1 MKHTDNNTLESTA
14 TDTNSQQ
21 PSKPKTTILYSDLTD
36 DSPIVATVKSPDNL
50 TPSTTTETYQIIS
63 AQFADPTPAPTVEV
77 KAPANSSNLTDKNT
91 NEEVVSST
99 SPLHHSLHK
108 VPKINSMTDDK
119 ILQKSHQL
127 AITKDDQL
135 EDDKTASGIAVE
147 HMDVVLKQWYFTV
160 QWQQTQMPKS
170 GLYNKFKKR
179 TQAIDIDLSCLLCN
193 RYGEVIETVWFKNVR
208 DKAQSV
214 RHQGDE
220 LLGKKPLG
228 AIDERKEDPENNQ
241 GTKVNDINL
250 NQESMVLFLSKL
262 PPQVFHVVMIVSSYH
277 GYALSKA
284 IQASCQLSDDEGNV
298 ISELAFTKLP
308 SNTKALWFASL
319 TRSADSWR
327 YNNEQQPLDNNKM
340 ALMEKEVSEKLVRTA
355 R

>member
-1 MKHTDNNTLESTA
+1 MKHANNNTLEPTA
-14 TDTNSQQ
+14 TDTNTQQ
-21 PSKPKTTILYSDLTD
+21 PSKLKTTILYSDLTD
-36 DSPIVATVKSPDNL
+36 DSPITSAKSPDNL

-63 AQFADPTPAPTVEV
+63 AQFADPAVEIIAPV
-77 KAPANSSNLTDKNT
+77 NSPNLTDKNT
-91 NEEVVSST
+91 NETVVSGT
-99 SPLHHSLHK
+99 LPLQK
-108 VPKINSMTDDK
+108 APTINPMTDDK

-127 AITKDDQL
+127 AITQDDQL

-160 QWQQTQMPKS
+160 QWQKTQMPKS

-179 TQAIDIDLSCLLCN
+179 TQAMDIDLSCLLCN

-220 LLGKKPLG
+220 LLGKKPFS
-228 AIDERKEDPENNQ
+228 AIDDRKEDADNNQ
-241 GTKVNDINL
+241 STKVNDANL

-284 IQASCQLSDDEGNV
+284 KEASCQLSDDEGNV

-308 SNTKALWFASL
+308 TDTKALWFASL
-319 TRSADSWR
+319 TRFADSWR
-327 YNNEQQPLDNNKM
+327 YNTEHQPLDNNKM
-340 ALMEKEVSEKLVRTA
+340 ALIEKEVSEKLVRTA

>member
-1 MKHTDNNTLESTA
+1 MKHANNNTLEATA
-14 TDTNSQQ
+14 TDTNTQQ
-21 PSKPKTTILYSDLTD
+21 PSKLKTTILYSDLTD
-36 DSPIVATVKSPDNL
+36 DSPITSAKSPDNL

-63 AQFADPTPAPTVEV
+63 AQFADPAVEIIAPV
-77 KAPANSSNLTDKNT
+77 NSPNLTDKNT
-91 NEEVVSST
+91 NETVVSGT
-99 SPLHHSLHK
+99 LPLQK
-108 VPKINSMTDDK
+108 APTINPMTDDK

-127 AITKDDQL
+127 AITQDDQL
-135 EDDKTASGIAVE
+135 EDDKTATGIAIE

-160 QWQQTQMPKS
+160 QWQHTQMPKS

-179 TQAIDIDLSCLLCN
+179 TQAMDIDLSCLLCN

-220 LLGKKPLG
+220 LLGKKPFS
-228 AIDERKEDPENNQ
+228 AMDDRKQDPDNHQ
-241 GTKVNDINL
+241 STKINDANL

-284 IQASCQLSDDEGNV
+284 KQASCQLSDDEGNV

-308 SNTKALWFASL
+308 TDTKALWFASL

-327 YNNEQQPLDNNKM
+327 YNTEHQPLDNNKM
-340 ALMEKEVSEKLVRTA
+340 ALIEKEVSEKLVRTA

>member
-14 TDTNSQQ
+14 TDTNLQQ

-36 DSPIVATVKSPDNL
+36 DSPITSAKSPDNL

-63 AQFADPTPAPTVEV
+63 AQFADPAVEIIAPV
-77 KAPANSSNLTDKNT
+77 NSPNLTDKNT
-91 NEEVVSST
+91 NETVVSGT
-99 SPLHHSLHK
+99 LPLQK
-108 VPKINSMTDDK
+108 APTINPMTDDK

-127 AITKDDQL
+127 AITQDDQL
-135 EDDKTASGIAVE
+135 EDDKTATGIAIE

-220 LLGKKPLG
+220 LLGKKPFS
-228 AIDERKEDPENNQ
+228 AIDDRKEDADNNQ
-241 GTKVNDINL
+241 STKVNDANL

-284 IQASCQLSDDEGNV
+284 KEASCQLSDDEGNV

-308 SNTKALWFASL
+308 TDTKALWFASL
-319 TRSADSWR
+319 TRFADSWR
-327 YNNEQQPLDNNKM
+327 YNTEHQPLDNNKM
-340 ALMEKEVSEKLVRTA
+340 ALIEKEVSEKLVRTA

>member
-1 MKHTDNNTLESTA
+1 MKHADNNTLESTSA
-14 TDTNSQQ
+14 DTSSQQ

-36 DSPIVATVKSPDNL
+36 DSPITSVKSPDNL
-50 TPSTTTETYQIIS
+50 TASTTTETYQIIS
-63 AQFADPTPAPTVEV
+63 TQFADPTPAPPVEII
-77 KAPANSSNLTDKNT
+77 APVNSPNLTDKNT
-91 NEEVVSST
+91 NEAVVAST
-99 SPLHHSLHK
+99 SPLHK
-108 VPKINSMTDDK
+108 TPKINSMTDDK

-127 AITKDDQL
+127 AITQDDQL
-135 EDDKTASGIAVE
+135 EDDKTATGIAVE

-160 QWQQTQMPKS
+160 QWQQTQMPKA

-179 TQAIDIDLSCLLCN
+179 TQAMDLDLSCLLCN

-220 LLGKKPLG
+220 LLGKKPFS
-228 AIDERKEDPENNQ
+228 AIDDRKEDPDNDQ
-241 GTKVNDINL
+241 GTKVNDANL

-284 IQASCQLSDDEGNV
+284 KEASCQLSDDEGNV

-308 SNTKALWFASL
+308 TDTKALWFASL
-319 TRSADSWR
+319 TRFADSWR
-327 YNNEQQPLDNNKM
+327 YNTEHQPLDNNKM
-340 ALMEKEVSEKLVRTA
+340 ALIEKEVSEKLVRTA

>member
-1 MKHTDNNTLESTA
+1 MKHANNNTLETTA
-14 TDTNSQQ
+14 TDTSSQQ
-21 PSKPKTTILYSDLTD
+21 PSKLKTTILYSDLTD
-36 DSPIVATVKSPDNL
+36 DSPITSAKSPDNL

-63 AQFADPTPAPTVEV
+63 AQFADPAVEIIAPV
-77 KAPANSSNLTDKNT
+77 NSPNLTDKNT
-91 NEEVVSST
+91 NETVVSGT
-99 SPLHHSLHK
+99 LPLQK
-108 VPKINSMTDDK
+108 APTINPMTDDK

-127 AITKDDQL
+127 AITQDDQL

-160 QWQQTQMPKS
+160 QWQQTQMPKA

-220 LLGKKPLG
+220 LLGKKPFS
-228 AIDERKEDPENNQ
+228 AIDDRQEDPDNNQ
-241 GTKVNDINL
+241 STKVNDANL

-284 IQASCQLSDDEGNV
+284 KQASCQLSDDEGNV

-308 SNTKALWFASL
+308 ADTKALWFASL

-340 ALMEKEVSEKLVRTA
+340 ALIEKEVSEKLVRTA

>member
-1 MKHTDNNTLESTA
+1 MKHDNNTLESTA
-14 TDTNSQQ
+14 NDTNSQQ
-21 PSKPKTTILYSDLTD
+21 PNKPKTTILYSDLTD
-36 DSPIVATVKSPDNL
+36 DSPITSVKSPDNL

-63 AQFADPTPAPTVEV
+63 AQFADPTPTVEV
-77 KAPANSSNLTDKNT
+77 KAPVNSPNLTDKNT
-91 NEEVVSST
+91 NDAVVTST
-99 SPLHHSLHK
+99 SPLHHSRQK
-108 VPKINSMTDDK
+108 APTNNPMTDDN

-127 AITKDDQL
+127 AITQDDQL

-160 QWQQTQMPKS
+160 QWQHTKMPKS

-179 TQAIDIDLSCLLCN
+179 TQAMDLDLSCLLCN

-220 LLGKKPLG
+220 LLGKKPFS
-228 AIDERKEDPENNQ
+228 AIDDRQEDPDNNQ
-241 GTKVNDINL
+241 STKVNDVNL

-284 IQASCQLSDDEGNV
+284 KQASCQLSDDEGNV

-308 SNTKALWFASL
+308 ADTKALWFASL

-340 ALMEKEVSEKLVRTA
+340 ALIEKEVSKKLVRTA

>member
-1 MKHTDNNTLESTA
+1 MKHANNNTLEPTA
-14 TDTNSQQ
+14 TDTNTQQ
-21 PSKPKTTILYSDLTD
+21 PSKLKTTILYSDLTD
-36 DSPIVATVKSPDNL
+36 DSPITSAKSPDNL

-63 AQFADPTPAPTVEV
+63 AQFADPAVEIIAPV
-77 KAPANSSNLTDKNT
+77 NSPNLTDKNT
-91 NEEVVSST
+91 NETVVSGT
-99 SPLHHSLHK
+99 LPLQK
-108 VPKINSMTDDK
+108 APTINPMTDDK

-127 AITKDDQL
+127 AITQDDQL

-160 QWQQTQMPKS
+160 QWQKTQMPKS

-179 TQAIDIDLSCLLCN
+179 TQAMDIDLSCLLCN

-220 LLGKKPLG
+220 LLGKKPFS
-228 AIDERKEDPENNQ
+228 AIDDRKEDADNNQ
-241 GTKVNDINL
+241 STKVNDANL

-284 IQASCQLSDDEGNV
+284 KQASCQLSDDEGNV

-308 SNTKALWFASL
+308 TDTKALWFASL

-327 YNNEQQPLDNNKM
+327 YNNEHQPLDNNKM
-340 ALMEKEVSEKLVRTA
+340 ALIEKEVSEKLVRTA

>member
-1 MKHTDNNTLESTA
+1 MKHTDNNTLEPTA

-21 PSKPKTTILYSDLTD
+21 PSKPKATILYSDLTD
-36 DSPIVATVKSPDNL
+36 DSPITAAKLPDNL

-63 AQFADPTPAPTVEV
+63 AQFADPTPSPTVEIL
-77 KAPANSSNLTDKNT
+77 APVYSSNLTDKNIG
-91 NEEVVSST
+91 EALVAST
-99 SPLHHSLHK
+99 SPLQK
-108 VPKINSMTDDK
+108 APTIKPMTDDK

-127 AITKDDQL
+127 AITQDDQL

-228 AIDERKEDPENNQ
+228 AIDDRQEDPDNNQ

-284 IQASCQLSDDEGNV
+284 KQASCQLSDDEGNV

-327 YNNEQQPLDNNKM
+327 YNNEHQPLDNNKM
-340 ALMEKEVSEKLVRTA
+340 ALIEKEVSEKLVRTA

>member
-14 TDTNSQQ
+14 TDTNTQQ
-21 PSKPKTTILYSDLTD
+21 PSKLKTTILYSDLTD
-36 DSPIVATVKSPDNL
+36 DSPITSAKSPDNL

-63 AQFADPTPAPTVEV
+63 AQFADPAVEIIAPV
-77 KAPANSSNLTDKNT
+77 NSPNLTDKNT
-91 NEEVVSST
+91 NETVVSGT
-99 SPLHHSLHK
+99 LPLQK
-108 VPKINSMTDDK
+108 APTINPMTDDK

-127 AITKDDQL
+127 AITQDDQL
-135 EDDKTASGIAVE
+135 EDDKTATGTAVE

-160 QWQQTQMPKS
+160 QWQHTQMPKS

-179 TQAIDIDLSCLLCN
+179 TQAMDIDLSCLLCN

-220 LLGKKPLG
+220 LLGKKPFS
-228 AIDERKEDPENNQ
+228 AIDDRQEDPDNNQ
-241 GTKVNDINL
+241 STKVNDANL

-284 IQASCQLSDDEGNV
+284 KEASCQLSDDEGNV

-308 SNTKALWFASL
+308 TDTKALWFASL
-319 TRSADSWR
+319 TRFADSWR
-327 YNNEQQPLDNNKM
+327 YNTEHQPLDNNKM
-340 ALMEKEVSEKLVRTA
+340 ALIEKEVSEKLVRTA

>member
-1 MKHTDNNTLESTA
+1 MKHTDNSTLESTA
-14 TDTNSQQ
+14 TDTNLQQ

-36 DSPIVATVKSPDNL
+36 DSPITSAKSPDNL

-63 AQFADPTPAPTVEV
+63 AQFADPTPAPSVEV
-77 KAPANSSNLTDKNT
+77 KAPVNSSNLADKNT
-91 NEEVVSST
+91 NETVVPGT
-99 SPLHHSLHK
+99 LPLHK
-108 VPKINSMTDDK
+108 TPKINSMTDDK

-127 AITKDDQL
+127 AITQDDQL
-135 EDDKTASGIAVE
+135 EDDKTATGTAIE
-147 HMDVVLKQWYFTV
+147 HMDVVLKQWYFSV
-160 QWQQTQMPKS
+160 QWQQTQMPKA

-214 RHQGDE
+214 SHQGDE
-220 LLGKKPLG
+220 LLGKKPFS
-228 AIDERKEDPENNQ
+228 AIDDRKEDADNTQ

-277 GYALSKA
+277 GYALNKA
-284 IQASCQLSDDEGNV
+284 KQASCQLSDDEGNV
-298 ISELAFTKLP
+298 ISELAFTKLATD
-308 SNTKALWFASL
+308 TKALWFASL

-327 YNNEQQPLDNNKM
+327 YNTEHQPLDNNKM
-340 ALMEKEVSEKLVRTA
+340 ALIEKEVSEKLVRTA

>member
-36 DSPIVATVKSPDNL
+36 DSPITSAKSPDNL

-63 AQFADPTPAPTVEV
+63 AQFADPAVEIIAPV
-77 KAPANSSNLTDKNT
+77 NSPNLTDKNT
-91 NEEVVSST
+91 NETVVSGT
-99 SPLHHSLHK
+99 LPLQK
-108 VPKINSMTDDK
+108 APTINPMTDDK

-127 AITKDDQL
+127 AITQDDQL
-135 EDDKTASGIAVE
+135 EDDKTATGTAVE

-160 QWQQTQMPKS
+160 QWQHTQMPKS

-220 LLGKKPLG
+220 LLGKKPFS
-228 AIDERKEDPENNQ
+228 AIDDRKEDADNNQ
-241 GTKVNDINL
+241 STKVNDANL

-284 IQASCQLSDDEGNV
+284 KEASCQLSDDEGNV

-327 YNNEQQPLDNNKM
+327 YNTEHQPLDNNKM

>member
-1 MKHTDNNTLESTA
+1 MKHDNNTLESIA
-14 TDTNSQQ
+14 TDTNLQQ

-36 DSPIVATVKSPDNL
+36 DSPITSAKSPDNL

-63 AQFADPTPAPTVEV
+63 AQFADPTPAPSVEV
-77 KAPANSSNLTDKNT
+77 KAPVNSSNLADKNT
-91 NEEVVSST
+91 NETVVPGT
-99 SPLHHSLHK
+99 LPLHK
-108 VPKINSMTDDK
+108 TPKINSMTDDK

-127 AITKDDQL
+127 AITQDDQL
-135 EDDKTASGIAVE
+135 EDDKTATGTAIE
-147 HMDVVLKQWYFTV
+147 HMDVVLKQWYFSV
-160 QWQQTQMPKS
+160 QWQQTQMPKA

-214 RHQGDE
+214 SHQGDE
-220 LLGKKPLG
+220 LLGKKPFS
-228 AIDERKEDPENNQ
+228 AIDDRKEDADNNQ

-284 IQASCQLSDDEGNV
+284 KQASCQLSDDEGNV
-298 ISELAFTKLP
+298 ISELAFAKLATD
-308 SNTKALWFASL
+308 TKALWFASL

-327 YNNEQQPLDNNKM
+327 YNTEHQPLDNNKM

>member
-1 MKHTDNNTLESTA
+1 MKHANNNTLEATA
-14 TDTNSQQ
+14 TDTNTQQ
-21 PSKPKTTILYSDLTD
+21 PSKLKTTILYSDLTD
-36 DSPIVATVKSPDNL
+36 DSPITSAKSPDNL

-63 AQFADPTPAPTVEV
+63 AQFADPAVEIIAPV
-77 KAPANSSNLTDKNT
+77 NSPNLTDKNT
-91 NEEVVSST
+91 NETVVSGT
-99 SPLHHSLHK
+99 LPLQK
-108 VPKINSMTDDK
+108 APTINPMTDDK

-127 AITKDDQL
+127 AITQDDQL

-160 QWQQTQMPKS
+160 QWQKTQMPKS

-228 AIDERKEDPENNQ
+228 AIDDRKEDPDNNQ
-241 GTKVNDINL
+241 STKVNDVNL

-284 IQASCQLSDDEGNV
+284 KQASCQLSDDEGNV

-308 SNTKALWFASL
+308 AETKALWFASL

-327 YNNEQQPLDNNKM
+327 YNTEHQPLDNNKM
-340 ALMEKEVSEKLVRTA
+340 ALIEKEVSEKLVRTA

>member
-1 MKHTDNNTLESTA
+1 MKHTDNNTLESTSA
-14 TDTNSQQ
+14 DTNLQQ

-36 DSPIVATVKSPDNL
+36 DSPITSVKSPDNL

-63 AQFADPTPAPTVEV
+63 AQFADPTPTVEV
-77 KAPANSSNLTDKNT
+77 KAPVNSPNLTDKNT
-91 NEEVVSST
+91 NDAVVTST
-99 SPLHHSLHK
+99 SPLHHSRQK
-108 VPKINSMTDDK
+108 APTNNPMTDDN

-127 AITKDDQL
+127 AITQDDQL

-160 QWQQTQMPKS
+160 QWQHTKMPKS

-179 TQAIDIDLSCLLCN
+179 TQAMDLDLSCLLCN

-220 LLGKKPLG
+220 LLGKKPFS
-228 AIDERKEDPENNQ
+228 AIDDRKEDADSNQ
-241 GTKVNDINL
+241 GTKVNDANL
-250 NQESMVLFLSKL
+250 NQESMVLFLTKL

-284 IQASCQLSDDEGNV
+284 KEASCQLSDDEGNV

-308 SNTKALWFASL
+308 AETKALWFASL

-327 YNNEQQPLDNNKM
+327 YNTEHQPLDNNKM
-340 ALMEKEVSEKLVRTA
+340 ALIEKEVSEKLVRTA

>member
-14 TDTNSQQ
+14 TDTSLQQ

-36 DSPIVATVKSPDNL
+36 DSPITAAKSPDNL

-63 AQFADPTPAPTVEV
+63 TQFADPTPAQTVEIL
-77 KAPANSSNLTDKNT
+77 APVNSSNLTDKNS
-91 NEEVVSST
+91 NDAVVTST

-108 VPKINSMTDDK
+108 APKINSMTDDK

-127 AITKDDQL
+127 AITQDDQL

-179 TQAIDIDLSCLLCN
+179 TQAMDLDLSCLLCN

-220 LLGKKPLG
+220 LLGKKPFS
-228 AIDERKEDPENNQ
+228 AIDERKEDPYNNQ
-241 GTKVNDINL
+241 STKVNDANL

-284 IQASCQLSDDEGNV
+284 KQASCQLSDDEGNV
-298 ISELAFTKLP
+298 ISELALAKLP

-340 ALMEKEVSEKLVRTA
+340 ALIEKEVSEKLVRTA

>member
-1 MKHTDNNTLESTA
+1 MKHTDNNTLEATA

-21 PSKPKTTILYSDLTD
+21 PSKLKTTILYSDLTD
-36 DSPIVATVKSPDNL
+36 DSPITSAKSPDNL

-63 AQFADPTPAPTVEV
+63 AQFADPAVEIIAPV
-77 KAPANSSNLTDKNT
+77 NSPNLTDKNT
-91 NEEVVSST
+91 NETVVSGT
-99 SPLHHSLHK
+99 LPLQK
-108 VPKINSMTDDK
+108 APTINPMTDDK

-127 AITKDDQL
+127 AITQDDQL
-135 EDDKTASGIAVE
+135 EDDKTASGIAIE

-160 QWQQTQMPKS
+160 QWQQTQMPKA

-228 AIDERKEDPENNQ
+228 AIDDRQEDPDNNQ
-241 GTKVNDINL
+241 STKVNDANL

-284 IQASCQLSDDEGNV
+284 KQASCQLSDDEGNV

-308 SNTKALWFASL
+308 ADTKALWFASL

-327 YNNEQQPLDNNKM
+327 YNNEHQPLDNNKM
-340 ALMEKEVSEKLVRTA
+340 ALIEKEVSEKLVRTA

>member
-14 TDTNSQQ
+14 TDTNLQQ

-36 DSPIVATVKSPDNL
+36 DSPIVNAVKSPDNL

-63 AQFADPTPAPTVEV
+63 AQFADPIPAPTAEII
-77 KAPANSSNLTDKNT
+77 APVNSPNLTDKNT
-91 NEEVVSST
+91 GEAVVSST
-99 SPLHHSLHK
+99 TPLDHSLHK
-108 VPKINSMTDDK
+108 VPTINPMTDDN

-127 AITKDDQL
+127 AITQDDQL
-135 EDDKTASGIAVE
+135 EDDKTATGIAIE

-179 TQAIDIDLSCLLCN
+179 TQAMDLDLSCLLCN

-220 LLGKKPLG
+220 LLGKKPFS
-228 AIDERKEDPENNQ
+228 AIDDRKEDPYNNQ
-241 GTKVNDINL
+241 STKVNDANL

-284 IQASCQLSDDEGNV
+284 KQASCQLSDDEGNV

-308 SNTKALWFASL
+308 TDTKALWFASL

-327 YNNEQQPLDNNKM
+327 YNTEHQPLDNNKM
-340 ALMEKEVSEKLVRTA
+340 GLIEKEVSEKLVRTA

>member
-1 MKHTDNNTLESTA
+1 MKHANNNTLEPTA
-14 TDTNSQQ
+14 TDTNTQQ
-21 PSKPKTTILYSDLTD
+21 PSKLKTTILYSDLTD
-36 DSPIVATVKSPDNL
+36 DSPITSAKSPDNL

-63 AQFADPTPAPTVEV
+63 AQFADPAVEIIAPV
-77 KAPANSSNLTDKNT
+77 NSPNLTDKNT
-91 NEEVVSST
+91 NETVVSGT
-99 SPLHHSLHK
+99 LPLQK
-108 VPKINSMTDDK
+108 APTINPMTDDK

-127 AITKDDQL
+127 AITQDDQL

-160 QWQQTQMPKS
+160 QWQKTQMPKS

-179 TQAIDIDLSCLLCN
+179 TQAMDLDLSCLLCN

-228 AIDERKEDPENNQ
+228 AIDDRKEDPDNNQ
-241 GTKVNDINL
+241 GTKVNDVNL

-284 IQASCQLSDDEGNV
+284 KQASCQLSDDEGNV

-308 SNTKALWFASL
+308 ADTKALWFASL

-340 ALMEKEVSEKLVRTA
+340 ALIEKEVSKKLVRTA

>member
-1 MKHTDNNTLESTA
+1 MKHTDNNTLEPTA

-21 PSKPKTTILYSDLTD
+21 RSKPKTTILYSDLTD
-36 DSPIVATVKSPDNL
+36 DSPITAAKSPDNL

-63 AQFADPTPAPTVEV
+63 AQFADPTPSPTVEIL
-77 KAPANSSNLTDKNT
+77 APVYSSNLTDKNIG
-91 NEEVVSST
+91 EALVAST
-99 SPLHHSLHK
+99 SPLQK
-108 VPKINSMTDDK
+108 APTIKPMTDDK
-119 ILQKSHQL
+119 ILQESHQL
-127 AITKDDQL
+127 AITQDDQL

-179 TQAIDIDLSCLLCN
+179 TQAMDLDLSCLLCN

-220 LLGKKPLG
+220 LLGKKPFS
-228 AIDERKEDPENNQ
+228 AIDDRKEDPDNNQ
-241 GTKVNDINL
+241 STKVNDVNL

-284 IQASCQLSDDEGNV
+284 TQASCQLSDDEGNV

-308 SNTKALWFASL
+308 TDTKALWFASL

-327 YNNEQQPLDNNKM
+327 YNNEHQPLDNNKM
-340 ALMEKEVSEKLVRTA
+340 ALIEKEVSEKLVRTA

>member
-91 NEEVVSST
+91 NDAVVTST

-127 AITKDDQL
+127 AITQDDQL

-220 LLGKKPLG
+220 LLGKKPFS
-228 AIDERKEDPENNQ
+228 AIDDRQEDPDNNQ
-241 GTKVNDINL
+241 STKVNDVNL

-284 IQASCQLSDDEGNV
+284 KQASCQLSDDEGNV
-298 ISELAFTKLP
+298 ISELALAKLP

-327 YNNEQQPLDNNKM
+327 YNNEHQPLDNNKM
-340 ALMEKEVSEKLVRTA
+340 ALIEKEVSEKLVRTA

>member
-1 MKHTDNNTLESTA
+1 MKHTDNNTLESTSA
-14 TDTNSQQ
+14 DTNSQQ

-36 DSPIVATVKSPDNL
+36 DSPITTVKSPDNL
-50 TPSTTTETYQIIS
+50 TPSTTKETYQIIS
-63 AQFADPTPAPTVEV
+63 AQFADPIPAPTAEII
-77 KAPANSSNLTDKNT
+77 APVNSPNLTDKNT
-91 NEEVVSST
+91 NETVVSGT
-99 SPLHHSLHK
+99 LPLHHSLHK
-108 VPKINSMTDDK
+108 VPTINPMTDDK

-127 AITKDDQL
+127 AITQDDQL
-135 EDDKTASGIAVE
+135 EDDKIATGTAIE
-147 HMDVVLKQWYFTV
+147 QMDVVIKQWYFSV

-179 TQAIDIDLSCLLCN
+179 TQAMDLDLSCLLCN

-214 RHQGDE
+214 HHQGDE
-220 LLGKKPLG
+220 LLGKKPFS
-228 AIDERKEDPENNQ
+228 AIDDRKEDADNNQ
-241 GTKVNDINL
+241 STKVNDANL

-284 IQASCQLSDDEGNV
+284 TQASCQLSDDEGNV

-308 SNTKALWFASL
+308 AETKALWFASL

-327 YNNEQQPLDNNKM
+327 YNTEHQPLDNNKM
-340 ALMEKEVSEKLVRTA
+340 ALIEKEVSEKLVRTA

>member
-1 MKHTDNNTLESTA
+1 MKHDNNTLESTA
-14 TDTNSQQ
+14 NDTNSQQ
-21 PSKPKTTILYSDLTD
+21 PSKLKTTILYSDLTD
-36 DSPIVATVKSPDNL
+36 DSPITSVKSPDNL

-63 AQFADPTPAPTVEV
+63 AQFADPTPTVEV
-77 KAPANSSNLTDKNT
+77 KAPVNSPNLTDKNT
-91 NEEVVSST
+91 NDAVVTST
-99 SPLHHSLHK
+99 SPLHHSRQK
-108 VPKINSMTDDK
+108 APTNNPMTDDN

-127 AITKDDQL
+127 AITQDDQL
-135 EDDKTASGIAVE
+135 EDDKTATGIAVE

-160 QWQQTQMPKS
+160 QWQQTQMPKA

-179 TQAIDIDLSCLLCN
+179 TQAIDLDLSCLLCN

-228 AIDERKEDPENNQ
+228 AIDDRQEDPDNNQ
-241 GTKVNDINL
+241 STKVNDVNL

-284 IQASCQLSDDEGNV
+284 KQASCQLSDDEGNV

-308 SNTKALWFASL
+308 AETKALWFASL

-340 ALMEKEVSEKLVRTA
+340 ALIEKEVSKKLVRTA

>member
-1 MKHTDNNTLESTA
+1 
-14 TDTNSQQ
+14 
-21 PSKPKTTILYSDLTD
+21 
-36 DSPIVATVKSPDNL
+36 
-50 TPSTTTETYQIIS
+50 
-63 AQFADPTPAPTVEV
+63 
-77 KAPANSSNLTDKNT
+77 
-91 NEEVVSST
+91 
-99 SPLHHSLHK
+99 
-108 VPKINSMTDDK
+108 MTDDN

-127 AITKDDQL
+127 AITQDDQL

-160 QWQQTQMPKS
+160 QWQHTQMPKA

-220 LLGKKPLG
+220 LLGKKPFS
-228 AIDERKEDPENNQ
+228 AIDDRKEDPYNNQ
-241 GTKVNDINL
+241 STKVNDANL

-284 IQASCQLSDDEGNV
+284 KQASCQLSDDEGNV
-298 ISELAFTKLP
+298 ISELALAKLP
-308 SNTKALWFASL
+308 TDTKALWFASL

-340 ALMEKEVSEKLVRTA
+340 ALIEKEVSEKLVRTA

>member
-1 MKHTDNNTLESTA
+1 MKHANNNTLEATA
-14 TDTNSQQ
+14 TDTNTQQ
-21 PSKPKTTILYSDLTD
+21 PSKLKTTILYSDLTD
-36 DSPIVATVKSPDNL
+36 DSPITSAKSPDNL

-63 AQFADPTPAPTVEV
+63 AQFADPAVEIIAPV
-77 KAPANSSNLTDKNT
+77 NSPNLTDKNT
-91 NEEVVSST
+91 NETVVSGT
-99 SPLHHSLHK
+99 LPLQK
-108 VPKINSMTDDK
+108 APTINPMTDDK

-127 AITKDDQL
+127 AITQDDQL

-160 QWQQTQMPKS
+160 QWQHTQMPKA

-179 TQAIDIDLSCLLCN
+179 TQAMDLDLSCLLCN
-193 RYGEVIETVWFKNVR
+193 RYGEVIETIWFKNVR

-228 AIDERKEDPENNQ
+228 AIDDRKEDPDNNQ
-241 GTKVNDINL
+241 STKVNDVNL

-284 IQASCQLSDDEGNV
+284 KQASCQLSDDEGNV

-308 SNTKALWFASL
+308 AETKALWFASL

-327 YNNEQQPLDNNKM
+327 YNTEHQPLDNNKM
-340 ALMEKEVSEKLVRTA
+340 ALIEKEVSEKLVRTA

>member
-1 MKHTDNNTLESTA
+1 MKHDNNTLESTA
-14 TDTNSQQ
+14 NDTNSQQ
-21 PSKPKTTILYSDLTD
+21 PSKPKITILYSDLTD
-36 DSPIVATVKSPDNL
+36 DSPITAAKSPDNL

-77 KAPANSSNLTDKNT
+77 KAPVNSPNLTDENT
-91 NEEVVSST
+91 HETVVSGT
-99 SPLHHSLHK
+99 SSLHHSLHK
-108 VPKINSMTDDK
+108 TPKINSMTDDK

-127 AITKDDQL
+127 AITQDDQL
-135 EDDKTASGIAVE
+135 EDDKTASGTAVE

-160 QWQQTQMPKS
+160 QWQHTQMPKS

-179 TQAIDIDLSCLLCN
+179 TQAIDLDLSCLLCN

-220 LLGKKPLG
+220 LLGKKPFS
-228 AIDERKEDPENNQ
+228 AMDDRKEDADNNQ
-241 GTKVNDINL
+241 GTKVNDVNL

-284 IQASCQLSDDEGNV
+284 KQASCQLSDDEGNV

-308 SNTKALWFASL
+308 TDTKALWFASL
-319 TRSADSWR
+319 TRCADSWR

>member
-1 MKHTDNNTLESTA
+1 
-14 TDTNSQQ
+14 
-21 PSKPKTTILYSDLTD
+21 
-36 DSPIVATVKSPDNL
+36 
-50 TPSTTTETYQIIS
+50 
-63 AQFADPTPAPTVEV
+63 
-77 KAPANSSNLTDKNT
+77 
-91 NEEVVSST
+91 
-99 SPLHHSLHK
+99 
-108 VPKINSMTDDK
+108 MTDDK

-127 AITKDDQL
+127 AITQDDQL
-135 EDDKTASGIAVE
+135 EDDKTATGTAIE

-160 QWQQTQMPKS
+160 QWQHTQMPKS

-179 TQAIDIDLSCLLCN
+179 TQAIDLDLSCLLCN

-220 LLGKKPLG
+220 LLGKKPFS
-228 AIDERKEDPENNQ
+228 AIDDRKEDPYNNQ
-241 GTKVNDINL
+241 STKVNDANL

-284 IQASCQLSDDEGNV
+284 KQASCQLSDDEGNV

-340 ALMEKEVSEKLVRTA
+340 ALIEKEVSEKLVRTA

>member
-1 MKHTDNNTLESTA
+1 MKHTDNNTLEPTA
-14 TDTNSQQ
+14 TDTNTQQ
-21 PSKPKTTILYSDLTD
+21 PSKLKTTILYSDLTD
-36 DSPIVATVKSPDNL
+36 DSPITSAKSPDNL

-63 AQFADPTPAPTVEV
+63 AQFADPAVEIIAPV
-77 KAPANSSNLTDKNT
+77 NSPNLTDKNT
-91 NEEVVSST
+91 NETVVSGT
-99 SPLHHSLHK
+99 LPLQK
-108 VPKINSMTDDK
+108 APTINPMTDDK

-127 AITKDDQL
+127 AITQDDQL

-160 QWQQTQMPKS
+160 QWQKTQMPKS

-179 TQAIDIDLSCLLCN
+179 TQAMDIDLSCLLCN

-220 LLGKKPLG
+220 LLGKKPFS
-228 AIDERKEDPENNQ
+228 AIDDRKEDPDNNQ
-241 GTKVNDINL
+241 STKVNDVNL

-284 IQASCQLSDDEGNV
+284 KEASCQLSDDEGNV

-308 SNTKALWFASL
+308 TDTKALWFASL
-319 TRSADSWR
+319 TRFADSWR
-327 YNNEQQPLDNNKM
+327 YNTEHQPLDNNKM
-340 ALMEKEVSEKLVRTA
+340 ALIEKEVSEKLVRTA

>member
-1 MKHTDNNTLESTA
+1 MKHANNNTLEPTA
-14 TDTNSQQ
+14 TDTNTQQ
-21 PSKPKTTILYSDLTD
+21 PSKLKTTILYSDLTD
-36 DSPIVATVKSPDNL
+36 DSPITSAKSPDNL

-63 AQFADPTPAPTVEV
+63 AQFADPAVEIIAPV
-77 KAPANSSNLTDKNT
+77 NSPNLTDKNT
-91 NEEVVSST
+91 NETVVSGT
-99 SPLHHSLHK
+99 LPLQK
-108 VPKINSMTDDK
+108 APTINPMTDDK

-127 AITKDDQL
+127 AITQDDQL

-160 QWQQTQMPKS
+160 QWQKTQMPKS

-220 LLGKKPLG
+220 LLGKKPFS
-228 AIDERKEDPENNQ
+228 AIDDRKEDADNNQ
-241 GTKVNDINL
+241 STKVNDANL

-284 IQASCQLSDDEGNV
+284 KQASCQLSDDEGNV

-308 SNTKALWFASL
+308 TDTKALWFASL
-319 TRSADSWR
+319 TRFADSWR
-327 YNNEQQPLDNNKM
+327 YNTEHQPLDNNKM
-340 ALMEKEVSEKLVRTA
+340 ALIEKEVSEKLVRTA

>member
-36 DSPIVATVKSPDNL
+36 DSPIVNAVKSPDNL

-91 NEEVVSST
+91 NEAVLAST
-99 SPLHHSLHK
+99 SPLHHSLQK
-108 VPKINSMTDDK
+108 TPKINPMTDDK

-127 AITKDDQL
+127 AITQDDQL

-228 AIDERKEDPENNQ
+228 AIDDRKEDPYNNQ
-241 GTKVNDINL
+241 STKLNDANL

-284 IQASCQLSDDEGNV
+284 KQASCQLSDDEGNV

-308 SNTKALWFASL
+308 ADTKALWFASL

-340 ALMEKEVSEKLVRTA
+340 ALIEKEVSKKLVRTA

>member
-1 MKHTDNNTLESTA
+1 MKHANNNTLEPTA
-14 TDTNSQQ
+14 TDTNTQQ
-21 PSKPKTTILYSDLTD
+21 PSKLKTTILYSNLTD
-36 DSPIVATVKSPDNL
+36 DSPITSAKSPDNL

-63 AQFADPTPAPTVEV
+63 AQFADPTPTVEV
-77 KAPANSSNLTDKNT
+77 KAPVNSPNLTDKNT
-91 NEEVVSST
+91 NDAVVTST
-99 SPLHHSLHK
+99 SPLHHSRQK
-108 VPKINSMTDDK
+108 APTNNPMTDDN

-127 AITKDDQL
+127 AITQDDQL

-160 QWQQTQMPKS
+160 QWQHTQMPKS

-179 TQAIDIDLSCLLCN
+179 TQAMDLDLSCLLCN

-220 LLGKKPLG
+220 LLGKKPFS
-228 AIDERKEDPENNQ
+228 AIDDRQEDPDNNQ
-241 GTKVNDINL
+241 STKVNDVNL

-284 IQASCQLSDDEGNV
+284 KQASCQLSDDEGNV

-308 SNTKALWFASL
+308 AETKALWFASL

-327 YNNEQQPLDNNKM
+327 YNTEHQPLHNNKL
-340 ALMEKEVSEKLVRTA
+340 ALIEKEVSEKLVRTA

>member
-36 DSPIVATVKSPDNL
+36 DSPITSAKSPDNL

-63 AQFADPTPAPTVEV
+63 AQFADPAVEIIAPV
-77 KAPANSSNLTDKNT
+77 NSPNLTDKNT
-91 NEEVVSST
+91 NETVVSGT
-99 SPLHHSLHK
+99 LPLQK
-108 VPKINSMTDDK
+108 APTINPMTDDK

-127 AITKDDQL
+127 AITQDDQL

-160 QWQQTQMPKS
+160 QWQKTQMPKS

-179 TQAIDIDLSCLLCN
+179 TQAMDIDLSCLLCN

-228 AIDERKEDPENNQ
+228 AIDDRKEDPDNNQ
-241 GTKVNDINL
+241 STKVNDANL

-284 IQASCQLSDDEGNV
+284 KEASCQLSDDEGNV

-308 SNTKALWFASL
+308 TDTKALWFASL
-319 TRSADSWR
+319 TRFADSWR
-327 YNNEQQPLDNNKM
+327 YNTEHQPLDNNKM
-340 ALMEKEVSEKLVRTA
+340 ALIEKEVSEKLVRTA

>member
-1 MKHTDNNTLESTA
+1 MKHDNNTLESTA
-14 TDTNSQQ
+14 NDTNSQH
-21 PSKPKTTILYSDLTD
+21 PSKPKTTILYSDLMD
-36 DSPIVATVKSPDNL
+36 DSPITAVKSPDNL
-50 TPSTTTETYQIIS
+50 TPSTTTEAYQIIS
-63 AQFADPTPAPTVEV
+63 AQFADPTPAPSVEII
-77 KAPANSSNLTDKNT
+77 APVNSPNLTDKNT
-91 NEEVVSST
+91 SEAVVAST

-108 VPKINSMTDDK
+108 APTINPMTDDK

-127 AITKDDQL
+127 AITQDDQL

-160 QWQQTQMPKS
+160 QWQQTQMPKA

-220 LLGKKPLG
+220 LLGKKPFS
-228 AIDERKEDPENNQ
+228 AIDDRKEDADKNQ
-241 GTKVNDINL
+241 STKVNDVNL

-284 IQASCQLSDDEGNV
+284 KQASCQLSDDEGNV
-298 ISELAFTKLP
+298 ISELAFTKLATD
-308 SNTKALWFASL
+308 TKALWFASL

-327 YNNEQQPLDNNKM
+327 YNTEHQPLDNNKM

>member
-1 MKHTDNNTLESTA
+1 MKHANNNTLEPTA
-14 TDTNSQQ
+14 TDTNTQQ
-21 PSKPKTTILYSDLTD
+21 PSKLKTTILYSDLTD
-36 DSPIVATVKSPDNL
+36 DSPITSAKSPDNL

-63 AQFADPTPAPTVEV
+63 AQFADPAVEIIAPV
-77 KAPANSSNLTDKNT
+77 NSPNLTDKNT
-91 NEEVVSST
+91 NETVVSGT
-99 SPLHHSLHK
+99 LPLQK
-108 VPKINSMTDDK
+108 APTINPMTDDK

-127 AITKDDQL
+127 AITQDDQL

-179 TQAIDIDLSCLLCN
+179 TQAMDIDLSCLLCN

-220 LLGKKPLG
+220 LLGKKPFS
-228 AIDERKEDPENNQ
+228 AIDDRKEDADNNQ
-241 GTKVNDINL
+241 STKVNDANL

-284 IQASCQLSDDEGNV
+284 KEASCQLSDDEGNV

-308 SNTKALWFASL
+308 TDTKALWFASL

-340 ALMEKEVSEKLVRTA
+340 ALIEKEVSEKLVRTA

>member
-1 MKHTDNNTLESTA
+1 MKHANNNTLEPTA
-14 TDTNSQQ
+14 TDTNTQQ
-21 PSKPKTTILYSDLTD
+21 PSKLKTTILYSDLTD
-36 DSPIVATVKSPDNL
+36 DSPITSAKSPDNL

-63 AQFADPTPAPTVEV
+63 AQFADPAVEIIAPV
-77 KAPANSSNLTDKNT
+77 NSPNLTDKNT
-91 NEEVVSST
+91 NETVVSGT
-99 SPLHHSLHK
+99 LPLQK
-108 VPKINSMTDDK
+108 APTINPMTDDK

-127 AITKDDQL
+127 AITQDDQL
-135 EDDKTASGIAVE
+135 EDDKTATGIAVE

-160 QWQQTQMPKS
+160 QWQHTQMPKA

-179 TQAIDIDLSCLLCN
+179 TQAMDLDLSCLLCN
-193 RYGEVIETVWFKNVR
+193 RYGEVIETIWFKNVR

-228 AIDERKEDPENNQ
+228 AIDDRKEDPDNNQ
-241 GTKVNDINL
+241 STKVNDVNL

-284 IQASCQLSDDEGNV
+284 KQASCQLSDDEGNV

-308 SNTKALWFASL
+308 AETKALWFASL

-327 YNNEQQPLDNNKM
+327 YNTEHQPLDNNKM
-340 ALMEKEVSEKLVRTA
+340 ALIEKEVSEKLVRTA

>member
-36 DSPIVATVKSPDNL
+36 DSPITAAKSPDNL

-63 AQFADPTPAPTVEV
+63 AQFADPTPSPTVEIL
-77 KAPANSSNLTDKNT
+77 APVYSSNLTDKNIG
-91 NEEVVSST
+91 EALVAST
-99 SPLHHSLHK
+99 SPLQK
-108 VPKINSMTDDK
+108 APTIKPMTDDK

-127 AITKDDQL
+127 AITQDDQL

-179 TQAIDIDLSCLLCN
+179 TQAMDLDLSCLLCN

-220 LLGKKPLG
+220 LLGKKPFS
-228 AIDERKEDPENNQ
+228 AIDDRKEDPYNNQ
-241 GTKVNDINL
+241 STKVNDANL

-284 IQASCQLSDDEGNV
+284 KQASCQLSDDEGNV
-298 ISELAFTKLP
+298 ISELALAKLP

-327 YNNEQQPLDNNKM
+327 YNNEHQPLDNNKM
-340 ALMEKEVSEKLVRTA
+340 ALIEKEVSEKLVRTA